1 MGIIKEQTFKV
12 LLETDIPPDV
22 HTTLWWSTQPIN
34 ADYLEY
40 THSLESPAVLFEESK
55 SKFDMWIE
63 NFCKE
68 LINTT
73 FLIKIS

>member
-1 MGIIKEQTFKV
+1 MTTEKTFRV

-22 HTTLWWSTQPIN
+22 HNSLWWSQQPIN
-34 ADYLEY
+34 ADYIEY
-40 THSLESPAVLFEESK
+40 THSLGPGGGRKTEV